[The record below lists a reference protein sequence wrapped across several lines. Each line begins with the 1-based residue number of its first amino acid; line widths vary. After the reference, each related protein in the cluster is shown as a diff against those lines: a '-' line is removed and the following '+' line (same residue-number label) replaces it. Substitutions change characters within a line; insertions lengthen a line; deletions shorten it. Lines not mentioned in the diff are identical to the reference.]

1 MRHRRHHLRRT
12 AAVAAVLVAA
22 TVGLTACGSESGK
35 ASDAGKASD
44 STKTKQDKPKEPFAG
59 MSGTEIVNKAVE
71 ATKDATSL
79 RLAGDIDDDET
90 GRMKMDLALDTSGK
104 CAGTM
109 SMADE
114 GSFDLI
120 VPGNG
125 TVYMKYD
132 EKFLRSQSK
141 GEPEDQTAAAVEML
155 ADRWSKTKASGPD
168 AKDIAGM
175 CDLDDLLKEFE
186 GGINSNAR
194 RGATTELDGT
204 PAIRIDAHDAEEK
217 YTIYVA
223 AEGKPYLLKII
234 DAEPEK
240 GEAKKAEP
248 EHITFSEYDKPVKTT
263 PPAGKVI
270 DLDKLGA

>member
-1 MRHRRHHLRRT
+1 MRHRRHRRHHLRRT
-12 AAVAAVLVAA
+12 AAVAAALVAA
-22 TVGLTACGSESGK
+22 TVGLTACGTES
-35 ASDAGKASD
+35 GKASD
-44 STKTKQDKPKEPFAG
+44 STKTEEKKPKGPFEG
-59 MSGTEIVNKAVE
+59 MSGTEIVNKAVA
-71 ATKDATSL
+71 ATKGAKSL
-79 RLAGDIDDDET
+79 RLVGDLDDDET
-90 GRMKMDLALDTSGK
+90 GRMKMNLALDTSGK

-120 VPGNG
+120 VPGTG

-141 GEPEDQTAAAVEML
+141 GEPADQTAAAVEML
-155 ADRWSKTKASGPD
+155 ADRWSKTKASGAD

-186 GGINSNAR
+186 GEINSNAR
-194 RGATTELDGT
+194 RGGTTDLNGT
-204 PAIRIDAHDAEEK
+204 PAIKIDAHDAEEK

-223 AEGKPYLLKII
+223 TEGKPYLLKII
-234 DAEPEK
+234 DK
-240 GEAKKAEP
+240 GAAKP

-263 PPAGKVI
+263 PPTGKVI

>member
-1 MRHRRHHLRRT
+1 MRHRSHRRHHLRRT
-12 AAVAAVLVAA
+12 AAVAAALVAA
-22 TVGLTACGSESGK
+22 TVGLTACGTESGK
-35 ASDAGKASD
+35 ASGSG
-44 STKTKQDKPKEPFAG
+44 KPKEPFAG
-59 MSGTEIVNKAVE
+59 MSGTEIVDKAVE
-71 ATKDATSL
+71 ATKGATSL
-79 RLAGDIDDDET
+79 RLAGGIDDDET

-155 ADRWSKTKASGPD
+155 ADRWSKTKASGAD

-186 GGINSNAR
+186 GEINSNAR

-204 PAIRIDAHDAEEK
+204 PAIKIDAHDAEEK

-223 AEGKPYLLKII
+223 TEGKPYLLKIT
-234 DAEPEK
+234 DAEATKSAGAEK
-240 GEAKKAEP
+240 TAP
-248 EHITFSEYDKPVKTT
+248 EHLTFSEYDKPVKTT

>member
-22 TVGLTACGSESGK
+22 TVGLTACGTES
-35 ASDAGKASD
+35 GKASD
-44 STKTKQDKPKEPFAG
+44 STKAEEKKPKEPFEG

-71 ATKDATSL
+71 ATKGAGSL

-186 GGINSNAR
+186 GDINSNAR
-194 RGATTELDGT
+194 KGATTTLDGT
-204 PAIRIDAHDAEEK
+204 PAIQIDAHDAKEK

-223 AEGKPYLLKII
+223 TEGKPYLLKII
-234 DAEPEK
+234 DK
-240 GEAKKAEP
+240 GTAKP
-248 EHITFSEYDKPVKTT
+248 EHITFSEYDKPVETT
-263 PPAGKVI
+263 PPTGKVI

>member
-1 MRHRRHHLRRT
+1 MRHRHHRRHQLRRT
-12 AAVAAVLVAA
+12 AAVAAALVAA

-35 ASDAGKASD
+35 
-44 STKTKQDKPKEPFAG
+44 DKPKEPFAG
-59 MSGTEIVNKAVE
+59 MSGTEIVDKAVE
-71 ATKDATSL
+71 ATKGATSL
-79 RLAGDIDDDET
+79 RLVGDIDDDET

-109 SMADE
+109 ATADE

-132 EKFLRSQSK
+132 EKFLRAQSK
-141 GEPEDQTAAAVEML
+141 GEPADQTAAAVEML
-155 ADRWSKTKASGPD
+155 ADRWSKTKASGAD

-175 CDLDDLLKEFE
+175 CDLDDLLAEFE
-186 GGINSNAR
+186 GEINSNAR

-223 AEGKPYLLKII
+223 TEGKPYLLKII
-234 DAEPEK
+234 DAE
-240 GEAKKAEP
+240 AKKTGPGP
-248 EHITFSEYDKPVKTT
+248 EHITFSKYDKPVKTT

-270 DLDKLGA
+270 DLDKLGG